1 MRVRVVGVHAD
12 AAAVNGD
19 SERDVTSVVGLE
31 EALVIKYVPTHTCVD
46 DIGCRELGDGELR

>member
-46 DIGCRELGDGELR
+46 MNANTRRTQTYA